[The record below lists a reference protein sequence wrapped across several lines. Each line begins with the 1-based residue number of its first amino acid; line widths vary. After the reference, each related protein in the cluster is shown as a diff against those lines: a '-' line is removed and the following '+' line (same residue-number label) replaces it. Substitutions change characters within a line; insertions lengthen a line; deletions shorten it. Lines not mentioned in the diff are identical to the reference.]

1 MQRAQSMNT
10 KRLLIGSL
18 IIASGLT
25 LIRKLF
31 TSQSPGNPV
40 TTDTSYDAIDTY
52 IEEQVRHLSIPGVS
66 MAIVEG
72 DRLVHYRGFGRAHS
86 NAEAPTLQTPFFIG
100 SVTKSITALAIM
112 QLVEAGKVELD
123 APVQRYLPWFHLA
136 DRAASSQITVQHLLN
151 HTSGLSMLQGQQILS
166 ELDEGPHAT
175 ESQLRALATAKLSS
189 PAGEKFAY
197 NNTNYNLLGSIIEAA
212 SGESYP
218 DYVQEHIFDPLEM
231 WHSYFSKAVAQKNNL
246 AMGHRYWFGI
256 PIPTPNLPQPIGSLP
271 SGQLIS
277 CAEDLAH
284 FLVAQLNAGRY
295 GNVQILSDAGIDEMH
310 RGTIEMTVMGF
321 SIGEYGMGWESRVE
335 ADTTLVSHS
344 GIVPEFGAFAG
355 LVPEQKKGIVL
366 LYNANHAMIKLTFDE
381 FGVGALERLAGVT
394 PSRKSFGF
402 MPWLMR
408 SMALIPIFQLIG
420 VLLTFKRINQWH
432 SEPASLPSRGR
443 LWRQHILGPLLPNL
457 LVAATLYPAFSKM
470 RGWLELFMADFSWI
484 ARLSGSFAAIW
495 AFLRTVLLLRAWR
508 KSQRTN

>member
-1 MQRAQSMNT
+1 MNT

-112 QLVEAGKVELD
+112 QLVEAGKVELN

>member
-1 MQRAQSMNT
+1 MNT

-18 IIASGLT
+18 IVTSGLT
-25 LIRKLF
+25 LARKLF

-40 TTDTSYDAIDTY
+40 PADGSYDAIDTY

-72 DRLVHYRGFGRAHS
+72 GKLVHDRGFGRAQP
-86 NAEAPTLQTPFFIG
+86 NGEAPTLQTPFFIG
-100 SVTKSITALAIM
+100 SVTKSFTALAIM
-112 QLVEAGKVELD
+112 QLVEAGKVELN

-136 DRAASSQITVQHLLN
+136 DREASSQITVQHLLN

-166 ELDEGPHAT
+166 ELDEGPDAT
-175 ESQLRALATAKLSS
+175 ERQLRALSTSKASF
-189 PAGEKFAY
+189 PAGQKFAY
-197 NNTNYNLLGSIIEAA
+197 NNTNYNLLGLIIEAA

-218 DYVQEHIFDPLEM
+218 NYVQEHIFDPLEM
-231 WHSYFSKAVAQKNNL
+231 RHSYFSKTVAQQNNL
-246 AMGHRYWFGI
+246 AMGHRYWFGV

-284 FLVAQLNAGRY
+284 FLVAQLNGGRY
-295 GNVQILSDAGIDEMH
+295 GKVQILSEAGIDEMH
-310 RGTIEMTVMGF
+310 RGAVEMIEMGL

-335 ADTTLVSHS
+335 GDTTLVSHS
-344 GIVPEFGAFAG
+344 GIVPEFGAFVG

-381 FGVGALERLAGVT
+381 FGIGATERLAGVT

-402 MPWLMR
+402 TPWLMR

-420 VLLTFKRINQWH
+420 VLLTFKRINQWY
-432 SEPASLPSRGR
+432 SEPASCPSRGR

-457 LVAATLYPAFSKM
+457 LVAATLYPAVSKM
-470 RGWLELFMADFSWI
+470 RGWLNLFMADFSWI

-495 AFLRTVLLLRAWR
+495 TFLRTMLVLRAWR
-508 KSQRTN
+508 KSSRTT

>member
-1 MQRAQSMNT
+1 MNT